1 MHNFQNSLSGL
12 SAASAL
18 IANMGHA
25 VTDSELLAASQRG
38 EHAAFGQLVTKY
50 QALVCAVSFSGTRDA
65 GLAEDVAQEAFV
77 AAWHNLGQLRETS
90 RFRSWLC
97 GIARNLARK
106 AKRRAQRETPD
117 DTIADTALSA
127 AASPFDHAS
136 EAQTAQL
143 VQSAL
148 TRIPDRYREVLV
160 LYYQQERSVR
170 DVAEILDISE
180 AAALQRL
187 SRGRTYLAQHM
198 SNLVEQSLERTRPRR
213 DLAAS
218 VLAAIGPGAMPLPH
232 ASPVSSSGGTML
244 KLALGISAALAA
256 TGATVW
262 ATHGSSSSSNAT
274 PSTTAAST
282 ASPSVAAPMPAQNQL
297 VAPTPGASAAPA
309 TTAAAK
315 PGQLAEAT
323 EGGKCAADIL
333 EESRLLD
340 AATLANTNLY
350 QGIAQGPANA
360 PVNIVVFGDMQ
371 CQFCAKVLAT
381 IDQLQEEYPNKLRL
395 VMKQF
400 PLEGHEFAQ
409 IAAEATLA
417 ANAQGKYWPYHDL
430 LMASQDALSRATI
443 DSVAQQVGIDM
454 TRFTRELN
462 NHTYA
467 AAIAADKAVATTL
480 NVQGTPSFVING
492 HLFVGARPISDFR
505 TLIDAELGPR

>member
-1 MHNFQNSLSGL
+1 
-12 SAASAL
+12 
-18 IANMGHA
+18 
-25 VTDSELLAASQRG
+25 
-38 EHAAFGQLVTKY
+38 
-50 QALVCAVSFSGTRDA
+50 
-65 GLAEDVAQEAFV
+65 
-77 AAWHNLGQLRETS
+77 
-90 RFRSWLC
+90 
-97 GIARNLARK
+97 
-106 AKRRAQRETPD
+106 
-117 DTIADTALSA
+117 
-127 AASPFDHAS
+127 
-136 EAQTAQL
+136 
-143 VQSAL
+143 
-148 TRIPDRYREVLV
+148 
-160 LYYQQERSVR
+160 
-170 DVAEILDISE
+170 
-180 AAALQRL
+180 
-187 SRGRTYLAQHM
+187 
-198 SNLVEQSLERTRPRR
+198 
-213 DLAAS
+213 
-218 VLAAIGPGAMPLPH
+218 
-232 ASPVSSSGGTML
+232 ML

-315 PGQLAEAT
+315 PGQLPEAT

>member
-1 MHNFQNSLSGL
+1 MHNSENTLSGFP
-12 SAASAL
+12 AASAP

-198 SNLVEQSLERTRPRR
+198 SKLVEQSLERTRPRR

-232 ASPVSSSGGTML
+232 ASPVTSGGTML

-262 ATHGSSSSSNAT
+262 ATHGSSSSSKA
-274 PSTTAAST
+274 T
-282 ASPSVAAPMPAQNQL
+282 ASNSAAATALPATAPVPAQHQL
-297 VAPTPGASAAPA
+297 VAPTPDTPA
-309 TTAAAK
+309 TTAITAAAK
-315 PGQLAEAT
+315 PTQLGEAT
-323 EGGKCAADIL
+323 DGGKCAADIL
-333 EESRLLD
+333 EESRELN
-340 AATLANTNLY
+340 AATLASTNLY

-400 PLEGHEFAQ
+400 PLDGHEFAQ

-430 LMASQDALSRATI
+430 LMASQDTLSRDTI
-443 DSVAQQVGIDM
+443 DAVAQQVGIDM

-467 AAIAADKAVATTL
+467 AAVAADKVVATTL

-492 HLFVGARPISDFR
+492 HLFVGARPISEFR